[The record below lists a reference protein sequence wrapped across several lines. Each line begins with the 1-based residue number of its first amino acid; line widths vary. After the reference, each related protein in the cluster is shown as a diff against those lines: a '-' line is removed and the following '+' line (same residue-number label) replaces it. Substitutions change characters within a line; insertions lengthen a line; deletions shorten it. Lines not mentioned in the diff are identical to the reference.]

1 MRRGVLCVTLAAALG
16 PSSAGAQPLV
26 LTEAEVL
33 ARLSPDSARVRA
45 IRAPLAV
52 AQVDVL
58 SAGRWPNPRLTVDRE
73 SVAGTTEYL
82 TMVAQPLPI
91 TGRRGL
97 ETDAATAQVSA
108 ASSRVDDQ
116 MRRLRADLRMAFAQL
131 VAAQNRERELAA
143 ARDRLRTL
151 AGLLARR
158 EAAGDAAGFDRL
170 RAEREVL
177 DMETDVAVAASERA
191 RAQGIV
197 ASVLADT
204 PDPSRLVAEGGVA
217 SVLPDLPSLDV
228 LMERA
233 EATRGEL
240 AALRH
245 EGDAAAFAARAAD
258 RRLVPEPEVIAGTK
272 SSTFGGGDIGSV
284 VTVVANIPLFD
295 RAKPERALAAA
306 RAAQATAQAD
316 SFRLALRG
324 QIAALRALVEQRRV
338 TAQRYRDDAVNS
350 AVQIERIAQVSYD
363 AGERSILELLD
374 AYRIGAT
381 ARTRQVSLDAAVKEA
396 EIELE
401 FASGWEIR

>member
-16 PSSAGAQPLV
+16 PSSVGAQPLV

-45 IRAPLAV
+45 IRAPMAV

-143 ARDRLRTL
+143 AGDRLRTL
-151 AGLLARR
+151 AELLARR

-177 DMETDVAVAASERA
+177 DMETDAAVAATERA

-197 ASVLADT
+197 ASVLADP

-245 EGDAAAFAARAAD
+245 ESDAAAFAARAAD

-295 RAKPERALAAA
+295 HAKPERALAAA

-324 QIAALRALVEQRRV
+324 QIAALRTLVEQRRV